1 MAVVGL
7 KFGRHMVEEQLLKGP
22 GREYVELVGVCD
34 LDDALAGEVAG
45 QHHLRHYENLDSILA
60 DPSVEA
66 VGLFTGPAG
75 RAGLIRSIIR
85 AGKHVM
91 TTKPLEVDAAAALSA
106 LKEARE
112 LGKAVH
118 LNSPAPLPED
128 ETRQIM
134 EWTRQFDLGRPVSLH
149 WETYADYFHE
159 ADGSWYDDPERC
171 PVAPIF
177 RLGIYGINQ
186 AVRLCGPVAQV
197 NVVSSRIR
205 TGRPTA
211 DNAMV
216 SLLFRN
222 GVVGSIHASFCVK
235 SDYPYPNNL
244 TINYERGTVTTAPCE
259 VNQFGTCGRTV
270 ALKVLGEE
278 GQVVVREASFGK
290 EGLSGAYQWD
300 AFHRAVRNGGV
311 VPGEIPPEQI
321 VASLQVI
328 RAMAEAENTG
338 RTIAINECEQRT
350 KGLANEKLARQWNH
364 FDEITGSPQRTS
376 PVPRMRDRRPRPC

>member
-1 MAVVGL
+1 MTMANDRISMVVVGL
-7 KFGRHMVEEQLLKGP
+7 RFGRYIVEEQLLKGP

-34 LDDALAGEVAG
+34 LDQTLASEMADR
-45 QHHLRHYENLDSILA
+45 HHLRHYESLDAILA

-66 VGLFTGPAG
+66 VGLFTGPDG
-75 RAGLIRSIIR
+75 RADLIRSIIR

-91 TTKPLEVDAAAALSA
+91 TTKPLEVDAAAALA
-106 LKEARE
+106 VLREARE
-112 LGKAVH
+112 RNRAVH
-118 LNSPAPLPED
+118 LNSPAPLPEP
-128 ETRQIM
+128 ETQQII
-134 EWTRQFDLGRPVSLH
+134 EWTREFDLGRPISLH
-149 WETYADYFHE
+149 WETYADYFDE

-177 RLGIYGINQ
+177 RLGIYGINK

-211 DNAMV
+211 DNAMM

-235 SDYPYPNNL
+235 SDYPYPDNL
-244 TINYERGTVTTAPCE
+244 TLNYERGTVTTAPSA
-259 VNQFGTCGRTV
+259 VNRFGTCGRKV
-270 ALKVLGEE
+270 LLKVLGED

-300 AFHRAVRNGGV
+300 AFHGAVRSGGV
-311 VPGEIPPEQI
+311 VPGEVTPEQI

-328 RAMAEAENTG
+328 QAMAEAENTG
-338 RTIAINECEQRT
+338 RTISISECDYE
-350 KGLANEKLARQWNH
+350 L
-364 FDEITGSPQRTS
+364 
-376 PVPRMRDRRPRPC
+376 